1 MFLAEAVESLLAAD
15 GPNWTSR
22 RSIAALAPWKDVF
35 RRASDPPPLS
45 REEWNAL
52 LAMIM
57 SMDWKLDQIME
68 ELEIDD
74 GQETD

>member
-1 MFLAEAVESLLAAD
+1 MAA
-15 GPNWTSR
+15 
-22 RSIAALAPWKDVF
+22 VF
-35 RRASDPPPLS
+35 RRVSDPPPLS

-57 SMDWKLDQIME
+57 RIDWKLDQLME

-74 GQETD
+74 GQEED